1 MHLQEQFDRILRS
14 LHEAAFDDGVWPATA
29 GLIDAACGLKGN
41 HLVFGAG
48 SVQWDTR
55 VYFARFCLRG
65 QRRRDLEQWYF
76 REYWFRDER
85 VPRLREL
92 PDGVL
97 VPIRELYAEAERKT
111 SATYNEA
118 LPVGCNQDGLNVR
131 LSAPGGARVAWALGD
146 PVEAGGR
153 RSDQIRMMEQLLPH
167 VRHFVSVPTAL
178 AEARALGKS
187 FAELLD
193 VRHPCHRLAA
203 PQRVG
208 PACRPAAPRR
218 RHSGREPQRR
228 RRRRGVAHRQRHGP
242 FPEPLGLM
250 HHQRPHPPD
259 QRQLFLP
266 VDEALIGPSRGHARS
281 V

>member
-1 MHLQEQFDRILRS
+1 MTPEPAPVPLHGPSGSYWSAIEKAGEKRGCTYGTVRPHPAS

-118 LPVGCNQDGLNVR
+118 LPAGCNQDGLNVR
-131 LSAPGGARVAWALGD
+131 RCAVLWCRLRGAVVKQG
-146 PVEAGGR
+146 
-153 RSDQIRMMEQLLPH
+153 
-167 VRHFVSVPTAL
+167 
-178 AEARALGKS
+178 
-187 FAELLD
+187 
-193 VRHPCHRLAA
+193 
-203 PQRVG
+203 
-208 PACRPAAPRR
+208 
-218 RHSGREPQRR
+218 
-228 RRRRGVAHRQRHGP
+228 
-242 FPEPLGLM
+242 
-250 HHQRPHPPD
+250 
-259 QRQLFLP
+259 
-266 VDEALIGPSRGHARS
+266 
-281 V
+281 